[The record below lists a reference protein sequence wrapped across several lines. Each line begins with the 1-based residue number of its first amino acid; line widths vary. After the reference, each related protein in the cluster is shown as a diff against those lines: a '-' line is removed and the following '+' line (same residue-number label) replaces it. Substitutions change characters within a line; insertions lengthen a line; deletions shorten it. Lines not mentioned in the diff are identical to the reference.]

1 MKVDFWFALKQA
13 AWAVGNLR
21 NPHHNTPGG
30 LDGTNGLGRFGAV
43 VCDLGPKSVE
53 LTLLPV
59 FAEMKLQELGA
70 HPPSAEHP
78 GKVLPAGVH
87 VNPRTF

>member
-21 NPHHNTPGG
+21 NPHHNAPGG

-53 LTLLPV
+53 YLVLSSLVVGASLVLYSSLGTL
-59 FAEMKLQELGA
+59 QC
-70 HPPSAEHP
+70 S
-78 GKVLPAGVH
+78 
-87 VNPRTF
+87 

>member
-21 NPHHNTPGG
+21 NPHHNAPGG

-53 LTLLPV
+53 YLVVVVAWWLEASLYCTIL
-59 FAEMKLQELGA
+59 
-70 HPPSAEHP
+70 
-78 GKVLPAGVH
+78 
-87 VNPRTF
+87 

>member
-21 NPHHNTPGG
+21 NPHHNAPGG

-53 LTLLPV
+53 
-59 FAEMKLQELGA
+59 
-70 HPPSAEHP
+70 
-78 GKVLPAGVH
+78 
-87 VNPRTF
+87 

>member
-21 NPHHNTPGG
+21 NPHHNAPGG

-53 LTLLPV
+53 LSSTWWLEASLYCTI
-59 FAEMKLQELGA
+59 L
-70 HPPSAEHP
+70 
-78 GKVLPAGVH
+78 
-87 VNPRTF
+87 

>member
-21 NPHHNTPGG
+21 NPHHNAPGG

-43 VCDLGPKSVE
+43 VCDLRPKSVE
-53 LTLLPV
+53 YLV
-59 FAEMKLQELGA
+59 VG
-70 HPPSAEHP
+70 
-78 GKVLPAGVH
+78 
-87 VNPRTF
+87 

>member
-1 MKVDFWFALKQA
+1 MKVDFWFAPKQA

-21 NPHHNTPGG
+21 NPHHNAPGE

-53 LTLLPV
+53 LAST
-59 FAEMKLQELGA
+59 
-70 HPPSAEHP
+70 
-78 GKVLPAGVH
+78 
-87 VNPRTF
+87 

>member
-21 NPHHNTPGG
+21 NPHHNAPGG

-43 VCDLGPKSVE
+43 VCDLRPKSVE
-53 LTLLPV
+53 YLVVVGEARP
-59 FAEMKLQELGA
+59 QGA
-70 HPPSAEHP
+70 KGNLS
-78 GKVLPAGVH
+78 
-87 VNPRTF
+87 TFCSGRA

>member
-21 NPHHNTPGG
+21 NPHHNAPGG

-43 VCDLGPKSVE
+43 VCDLGPILSFYF
-53 LTLLPV
+53 LDRRRASSSSAGFAALL
-59 FAEMKLQELGA
+59 EGT
-70 HPPSAEHP
+70 
-78 GKVLPAGVH
+78 
-87 VNPRTF
+87 N